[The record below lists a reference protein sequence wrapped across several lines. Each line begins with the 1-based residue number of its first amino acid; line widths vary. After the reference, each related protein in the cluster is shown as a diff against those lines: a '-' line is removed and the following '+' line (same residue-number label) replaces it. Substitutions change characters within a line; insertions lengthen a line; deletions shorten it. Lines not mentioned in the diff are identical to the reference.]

1 MQENIMFRKKTWFL
15 GCLALL
21 LAVCLSAG
29 LGYTATPTKNTDFI
43 GSDVE
48 GGRLWTAPAP
58 PSDTKLKVF
67 AQALATVEEHYA
79 EPKTVKDLVYG
90 AIQGAVSTLDPHSSF
105 MTPEEFKE
113 LQIETKGKFSG
124 IGIEITLK
132 DRILTVVSP
141 IEGTPA
147 YQAGIKAGDQIVK
160 INGTPT
166 KNITLMEAVK
176 LIRGAKGS
184 KVTLS
189 INREGFTQPK
199 DYAITREI
207 IPIRS
212 VKARI
217 LDGGIG
223 YVRVTNFQDQ
233 TDADLHGYLKK
244 MRQRLQPFKGLV
256 LDLRND
262 PGGLLDQAVRVSDEF
277 LKSGLIVYTEGRSRQ
292 QNMRFYAREGGEA
305 KLGNIPM
312 VVLIN
317 EGSASASEIVAGALK
332 DQKRAVIVGTK
343 SFGKGSVQ
351 TIIPLEDGSALR
363 LTTALYYTPS
373 GITINEKGIVPDVV
387 VEEKPLPEDNK
398 ALQNLRDEVLAQ
410 HMRREGLTDK
420 PWNQPVTAAELDK
433 DLQLKKAVELIQ
445 NWPPKLTPRPAAT
458 TAAKK

>member
-1 MQENIMFRKKTWFL
+1 MSRKTWFL
-15 GCLALL
+15 SGAVFVALL
-21 LAVCLSAG
+21 LG
-29 LGYTATPTKNTDFI
+29 LTLGWQATL
-43 GSDVE
+43 
-48 GGRLWTAPAP
+48 RAAP
-58 PSDTKLKVF
+58 PLLPGTSAPDTAAIEPGLLFSPVSDAKLKVF
-67 AQALATVEEHYA
+67 AQTLALVEEHYP
-79 EPKTVKDLVYG
+79 EPKTTKDLVYG
-90 AIQGAVSTLDPHSSF
+90 ALQGAVGSLDPHSSF

-147 YQAGIKAGDQIVK
+147 YQAGIQAGDQIVK
-160 INGTPT
+160 IDGAST

-176 LIRGAKGS
+176 KIRGAKGS
-184 KVTLS
+184 KVILTV
-189 INREGFTQPK
+189 NREGFTQPK
-199 DYAITREI
+199 DFAITREI

-217 LDGGIG
+217 LEGGIG
-223 YVRVTNFQDQ
+223 YIRLANFQDQ
-233 TDADLHGYLKK
+233 TDHDLQSFIKK
-244 MRQRLQPFKGLV
+244 MRQKLVPLKGLV

-292 QNMRFYAREGGEA
+292 QSMRFYARPDGEA
-305 KLGNIPM
+305 KLANVPM

-332 DQKRAVIVGTK
+332 DQKRALIVGTK

-373 GITINEKGIVPDVV
+373 GITINEIGIEPDVV
-387 VEEKPLPEDNK
+387 VDEKPLPADK
-398 ALQNLRDEVLAQ
+398 SVQKIRDEALDR
-410 HMRREGLTDK
+410 HMRKEGLTDK
-420 PWNQPVTAAELDK
+420 AWNQPITQAELDR
-433 DLQLKKAVELIQ
+433 DQQLKKAVELLK
-445 NWPPKLTPRPAAT
+445 NWPPKNLAKKPGPPEPAAP
-458 TAAKK
+458 